1 MLAAKLCIDQPQA
14 FQKTNTAVVDN
25 SQAVVSVGEKT
36 TCFIRPSLDKPVVGT
51 YCIRLSLDE
60 PVPGQV
66 LLFCTS
72 AMYMNL
78 FLYYFLFHI
87 IHLSVFLPVLLEGTN
102 SCLLGGGRDCFVYF
116 WIPLRFISGDG
127 ARLGH
132 V

>member
-60 PVPGQV
+60 PVPGTLV
-66 LLFCTS
+66 LYECNVHEFIFILF
-72 AMYMNL
+72 
-78 FLYYFLFHI
+78 
-87 IHLSVFLPVLLEGTN
+87 
-102 SCLLGGGRDCFVYF
+102 
-116 WIPLRFISGDG
+116 FISYYSSICLPSCPFE
-127 ARLGH
+127 RN
-132 V
+132 